1 MKIAES
7 LGDIIAVEDPDGR
20 GKPMKFIR
28 VRVWIDIS
36 KPLKKGFFLKRAQ
49 NEDVWVNFKYERLS
63 DYCYGCGRIGHTA
76 NECGDSKNVR
86 DKKWAFND
94 LRAEVSWLDTIQFG
108 DSKPAKLFY
117 PENKER
123 DDQNIEADGG
133 ACNSQSGER
142 VGNPQNQLACT
153 EGNGDRVMSEIN
165 ADFGAEQMSQL
176 GASTRQEGL
185 KHTVVDAEKDR
196 QDIPGTRISTEFLGL
211 PLGPVI
217 NPSSSSKPRDCGPQ
231 YFVEEPDSP
240 KSMGSSSDG
249 YNCKLGAL
257 LKDRPV
263 SPNHRDVGLSNIFD
277 RLLNL
282 KRKPD
287 EEPESTVCSKRQN
300 LLIEWGESI
309 SNKEGHNSQ
318 QLQSLGQDSSNST
331 VDVSRGGRGRR
342 AENGSRGRGRK
353 KMGSPLRTSSRGLV
367 EVSVSQFLDYSS
379 TLGASNIAGYEF
391 PSDGDSDVSSFSSR
405 ALVAG
410 PKQPQTRW

>member
-1 MKIAES
+1 M
-7 LGDIIAVEDPDGR
+7 
-20 GKPMKFIR
+20 
-28 VRVWIDIS
+28 
-36 KPLKKGFFLKRAQ
+36 
-49 NEDVWVNFKYERLS
+49 
-63 DYCYGCGRIGHTA
+63 
-76 NECGDSKNVR
+76 
-86 DKKWAFND
+86 
-94 LRAEVSWLDTIQFG
+94 DTIQFG
-108 DSKPAKLFY
+108 YSKLAKLFY
-117 PENKER
+117 PANKER

-142 VGNPQNQLACT
+142 VGNPKNQLACT
-153 EGNGDRVMSEIN
+153 EGHGHRVMSEIN
-165 ADFGAEQMSQL
+165 ADFGAEQVSQL

-185 KHTVVDAEKDR
+185 KHTAIDSKKDR
-196 QDIPGTRISTEFLGL
+196 QDIPGTRISTEFLGP

-282 KRKPD
+282 KRKPN
-287 EEPESTVCSKRQN
+287 EELESTVCSKRQN

-309 SNKEGHNSQ
+309 SIKEGHNSQ

-331 VDVSRGGRGRR
+331 VYVSRGGRGRR
-342 AENGSRGRGRK
+342 VGNGSRGRGRK

-367 EVSVSQFLDYSS
+367 EVSVSQSLDYSS
-379 TLGASNIAGYEF
+379 TLGASNIAGNEF
-391 PSDGDSDVSSFSSR
+391 PSDGDSDVSGFSLR